1 MGGDRDL
8 AVRLTHLLLLRT
20 TMKEQT
26 CNTNLN
32 DYHERRNAR
41 LVKEISEQ
49 RLMSRDECIAQAR
62 RLAQRTQKQGRKGQ
76 S

>member
-1 MGGDRDL
+1 
-8 AVRLTHLLLLRT
+8 
-20 TMKEQT
+20 MKEPQ

-32 DYHERRNAR
+32 DYHQRRNAR

-49 RLMSRDECIAQAR
+49 RLMSRNACIAQAR
-62 RLAQRTQKQGRKGQ
+62 RLAQRTQKHGRKER